1 MKTSAGLVIIKN
13 NKILLCHPTNSKWY
27 GTYSI
32 PKGGLEENETNI
44 QAAIRETGEEVG
56 IIVPIEY
63 INNKEYCVNYTDN
76 NGNIYK
82 KVYYYIVE
90 LDNIPDILPKNQL
103 QLCEI
108 DYAAFYCKKEA
119 EQLIFWRFKEIL
131 DYLK

>member
-44 QAAIRETGEEVG
+44 QAAIRETSEEVG

-63 INNKEYCVNYTDN
+63 IKNKEYCVNYTDN
-76 NGNIYK
+76 AGNIYK

-90 LDNIPDILPKNQL
+90 LDNIPDILPLKQL
-103 QLCEI
+103 QMTEI
-108 DYAAFYCKKEA
+108 DYAAFYSKEDA
-119 EQLIFWRFKEIL
+119 EQLIFWRFKELLEII
-131 DYLK
+131 K